1 MLVQP
6 HAMLGVNR
14 KQYANMW
21 LHTDTDDMLVHPYT
35 LPLSKQFPSVAGH
48 RQTEVVVVVQAQALD
63 SACLAM
69 LAEVMGRTGQLDTME
84 YLMAGMW
91 ILLRTPANRALLS
104 TAFDPKKVAG
114 TRYSHSKH
122 HQLDVLK
129 PCLGDKLDTGRSL
142 LCLQPLPLSM
152 AR

>member
-1 MLVQP
+1 M
-6 HAMLGVNR
+6 
-14 KQYANMW
+14 
-21 LHTDTDDMLVHPYT
+21 
-35 LPLSKQFPSVAGH
+35 
-48 RQTEVVVVVQAQALD
+48 VQAQALD

-114 TRYSHSKH
+114 TRYSIP
-122 HQLDVLK
+122 VTA
-129 PCLGDKLDTGRSL
+129 CT
-142 LCLQPLPLSM
+142 LQATS
-152 AR
+152 AYRDSGYGA

>member
-1 MLVQP
+1 MP
-6 HAMLGVNR
+6 SSMIR
-14 KQYANMW
+14 ES
-21 LHTDTDDMLVHPYT
+21 HTE
-35 LPLSKQFPSVAGH
+35 A
-48 RQTEVVVVVQAQALD
+48 VVVQAQALD

-114 TRYSHSKH
+114 TRYSTAGCFWAQRLLLWH
-122 HQLDVLK
+122 LVL
-129 PCLGDKLDTGRSL
+129 
-142 LCLQPLPLSM
+142 
-152 AR
+152 

>member
-1 MLVQP
+1 M
-6 HAMLGVNR
+6 
-14 KQYANMW
+14 
-21 LHTDTDDMLVHPYT
+21 
-35 LPLSKQFPSVAGH
+35 
-48 RQTEVVVVVQAQALD
+48 VVQAQALD

-114 TRYSHSKH
+114 TRYGIAHAMIFVAKIMSRTRW
-122 HQLDVLK
+122 
-129 PCLGDKLDTGRSL
+129 KLLRDWKET
-142 LCLQPLPLSM
+142 
-152 AR
+152 